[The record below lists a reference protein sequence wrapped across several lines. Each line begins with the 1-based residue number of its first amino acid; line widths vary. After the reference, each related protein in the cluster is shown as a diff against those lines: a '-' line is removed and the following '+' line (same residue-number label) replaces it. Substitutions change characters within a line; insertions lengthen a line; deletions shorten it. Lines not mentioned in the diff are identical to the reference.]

1 VSTLPDDAREGV
13 RPAMASE
20 GVEAL
25 AGGAALTASGRPAAA
40 GGLAPPERVARV
52 RGAAVGTGAGRRLGV
67 DGRGAAAVPEVV
79 AGTCPPAG
87 SGATLVGDVAVPA
100 TAA

>member
-40 GGLAPPERVARV
+40 GDLAPERVARV